1 MTENCP
7 IVKSFSKN
15 KTSILPNNARMDSR
29 QTGSAL
35 FPEATQTLELLIG
48 SLGWA
53 GSASQAFLSLAAQ
66 T

>member
-1 MTENCP
+1 MTKNCP
-7 IVKSFSKN
+7 IIKSFSKN

-35 FPEATQTLELLIG
+35 FPAATQALELLMG

-53 GSASQAFLSLAAQ
+53 GSASLAFLSLAAQ
-66 T
+66 S